1 MADIRD
7 IWLHAHN
14 MLRTARQMLNESL
27 SPLDLSSAEGNVLLH
42 LLTQGE
48 GIDQEQLAAQL
59 DISKPAI
66 SRTLD
71 SLERKRF
78 VVRERGLQDQ
88 RVRLVRLTEKA
99 RSFSTEVE
107 QAYNH
112 LYEIALVGIS
122 KQELDEFFRTFA
134 RISGNFQTK
143 YH

>member
-27 SPLDLSSAEGNVLLH
+27 SPLGLSSAEGNVLLH

-48 GIDQEQLAAQL
+48 GVDQEQLAAQL

-71 SLERKRF
+71 SLEEKRF

-99 RSFSTEVE
+99 RSFGAEVE

-112 LYEIALVGIS
+112 LYEVALVGIS
-122 KQELDEFFRTFA
+122 KKELDEFFRTFA

-143 YH
+143 NQ